1 MEQLFLTLCWQVPD
15 NVKLQKDTVLSL
27 VKGATVFINY
37 LGALS
42 TLSTFAHF
50 FSDPTLTAA
59 TYVEQ
64 HYRNP
69 LII

>member
-42 TLSTFAHF
+42 TLSTSHF
-50 FSDPTLTAA
+50 FF
-59 TYVEQ
+59 
-64 HYRNP
+64 
-69 LII
+69 

>member
-1 MEQLFLTLCWQVPD
+1 MEQLFLTLSWQVPD

-42 TLSTFAHF
+42 TLSISHI

-59 TYVEQ
+59 TYVVQ

-69 LII
+69 PIT